1 MPYIGR
7 TPANAAITADDLE
20 NNIVTADKIASNAVT
35 SPKVIADAITKDK
48 TEFISDGTAG
58 LEIKGDGS
66 SVDGY
71 IQLNCHVNTHG
82 VKIKA
87 PPHSAAQ
94 SYTLTLPSSIT
105 NDYFLKTDHKPF
117 QCLTQI
123 NIGQLNI
130 YLVQD
135 VNLIFDFLPNTPLS
149 NLYSYF

>member
-7 TPANAAITADDLE
+7 TPANAAITADDLD

-66 SVDGY
+66 SIDGY

-87 PPHSAAQ
+87 PPHSAGA
-94 SYTLTLPSSIT
+94 SYTLI
-105 NDYFLKTDHKPF
+105 
-117 QCLTQI
+117 
-123 NIGQLNI
+123 
-130 YLVQD
+130 
-135 VNLIFDFLPNTPLS
+135 LPNDTGTNGQVLS
-149 NLYSYF
+149 LTVQAL